1 MLLSVLNPV
10 LAQDSDMTANER
22 QARRIF
28 NQAYQQVFGEQGA
41 KLHYD
46 VNIIGIYKTSGTIWF
61 KGKKKKFV
69 DAKVNSWNDGETV
82 YTVKK
87 KKKKKEVEVRSAKNN
102 KQDKYSGK
110 FKFVPENFDYSVA
123 NDEEGLMLTLDS
135 SLSCPCDN
143 SIYCSPRCAGNAVL
157 RFSDGDICNT
167 ATPVK
172 CCIRYC
178 CNTGWQHNLREC
190 DAIGKCAVSERQEAL
205 RELNC
210 LQTYTTGKCT
220 VSDRLYGIRKLYA
233 FHRGTAGKST
243 ASDSC
248 DF

>member
-1 MLLSVLNPV
+1 MRNRIILILTLLLSVLNPV

-22 QARRIF
+22 QAKRIF

-102 KQDKYSGK
+102 KQDRYSGK
-110 FKFVPENFDYSVA
+110 FKFLPENFDYSVA
-123 NDEEGLMLTLDS
+123 NDEEGLMLTLKAKKGAKGIKEVHA
-135 SLSCPCDN
+135 LVKRQTYEPIRVRIKI
-143 SIYCSPRCAGNAVL
+143 SIIWTTIKI
-157 RFSDGDICNT
+157 SDFQSGDIT
-167 ATPVK
+167 DEMLSFPKEQYKDYKFVDK
-172 CCIRYC
+172 R
-178 CNTGWQHNLREC
+178 
-190 DAIGKCAVSERQEAL
+190 
-205 RELNC
+205 
-210 LQTYTTGKCT
+210 
-220 VSDRLYGIRKLYA
+220 
-233 FHRGTAGKST
+233 
-243 ASDSC
+243 
-248 DF
+248 

>member
-1 MLLSVLNPV
+1 
-10 LAQDSDMTANER
+10 MTANER

-123 NDEEGLMLTLDS
+123 NDEEGLMLTLKAKKGAKGIKEVHA
-135 SLSCPCDN
+135 LVKRQTYEPIRVRIKI
-143 SIYCSPRCAGNAVL
+143 SIIWTTIKI
-157 RFSDGDICNT
+157 SDFQSGDIT
-167 ATPVK
+167 DEMLSFPK
-172 CCIRYC
+172 E
-178 CNTGWQHNLREC
+178 Q
-190 DAIGKCAVSERQEAL
+190 
-205 RELNC
+205 
-210 LQTYTTGKCT
+210 
-220 VSDRLYGIRKLYA
+220 
-233 FHRGTAGKST
+233 ST
-243 ASDSC
+243 DYKFV
-248 DF
+248 DKR